1 MAEDAYWHEVQL
13 NTTER
18 EHRPNIYRRHIYVM
32 LYVGWLCI
40 GQVYQLTGIREMIA
54 TVTYDDMVPLF
65 GQRFRNRKLRSCRLV
80 SGLE

>member
-1 MAEDAYWHEVQL
+1 
-13 NTTER
+13 
-18 EHRPNIYRRHIYVM
+18 M

-80 SGLE
+80 SCLE